1 MPIHHTKEGRIAKI
15 NIDCP
20 PVNSIDSTQWLNLC
34 NIINDFSEDKSVNV
48 IVITASG
55 KGFCGGA
62 DKAETRDSIELVP
75 TLMDHLWKAARS
87 IHMCNIPVIT
97 ACHGYALGAGV
108 FIPASGDF
116 ILASKDAYF
125 GFPGINFRV
134 IVGAAHMT
142 RLFPLNIV
150 RQMILTGEPIS
161 AEEANKY
168 GAITSLHNSIQELH
182 EAAFILAET
191 IAGKERHSLVLAKK
205 SLNAIEPINIEAGFK
220 VEQQIS
226 MNIDTD

>member
-1 MPIHHTKEGRIAKI
+1 MCIR
-15 NIDCP
+15 DSP
-20 PVNSIDSTQWLNLC
+20 PVNAIDSTQWLNLYH
-34 NIINDFSEDKSVNV
+34 IINDLSEDKSVNV
-48 IVITASG
+48 ILITASG

-62 DKAETRDSIELVP
+62 DKSETRDNIEQVP

-125 GFPGINFRV
+125 GFPGINFKV

-150 RQMILTGEPIS
+150 REMILTGEPIS
-161 AEEANKY
+161 AEEAKKY
-168 GAITSLHNSIQELH
+168 GAIKSIHDTKEELH
-182 EAAFILAET
+182 EAAYSLAET
-191 IAGKERHSLVLAKK
+191 ISSKERHSLVLAKK
-205 SLNAIEPINIEAGFK
+205 SLNSIEPIDIDAGFK
-220 VEQQIS
+220 AEQQIS
-226 MNIDTD
+226 MNIDLD

>member
-20 PVNSIDSTQWLNLC
+20 PVNAIDSTQWLKLYH
-34 NIINDFSEDKSVNV
+34 IINDLSEDKSVNV
-48 IVITASG
+48 ILITASG

-62 DKAETRDSIELVP
+62 DKSETRDNIEQVP

-125 GFPGINFRV
+125 GFPGINFKV

-150 RQMILTGEPIS
+150 REMILTGEPIS
-161 AEEANKY
+161 AEEAKKY
-168 GAITSLHNSIQELH
+168 GAIKSIHDTKEELH
-182 EAAFILAET
+182 EAAYSLAET
-191 IAGKERHSLVLAKK
+191 ISSKERHSLVLAKK
-205 SLNAIEPINIEAGFK
+205 SLNSIEPIDIDAGFK
-220 VEQQIS
+220 AEQQIS
-226 MNIDTD
+226 MNIDLD